1 MSRLVIRERADQ
13 DIDEQLIYLARQ
25 SHRIA
30 ERFLDAVERTFQ
42 ILAESPERGFVWN
55 SDGMRVWSVRSFHN
69 WLIFYLPVEDG
80 VDIIRVL
87 HGARDL
93 AALLDDES

>member
-55 SDGMRVWSVRSFHN
+55 SDGMRVWSVRGFEN
-69 WLIFYLPVEDG
+69 WLIFYHLIDDG
-80 VDIIRVL
+80 IEIIRLL
-87 HGARDL
+87 HGARDVT
-93 AALLDDES
+93 ALLEDEP